1 MQQYKAAELVF
12 HLLGVKGVFLKLFTG
27 HAPIRVE
34 IEHHRFAL
42 CFSLCQCALQL
53 AQVSDASK
61 LDLFDL
67 LSGLSRCQPVIKQGL
82 RRSQQS

>member
-1 MQQYKAAELVF
+1 M
-12 HLLGVKGVFLKLFTG
+12 
-27 HAPIRVE
+27 
-34 IEHHRFAL
+34 